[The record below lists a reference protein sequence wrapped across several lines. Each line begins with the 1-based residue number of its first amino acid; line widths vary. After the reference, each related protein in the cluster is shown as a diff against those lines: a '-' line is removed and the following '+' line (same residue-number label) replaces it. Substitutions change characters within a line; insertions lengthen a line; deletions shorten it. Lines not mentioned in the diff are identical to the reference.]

1 MSVALITGA
10 AIRVGRAIALQ
21 LAQDGFDIALHFNGS
36 EESANETAKEI
47 ESLGR
52 KVILIQSNLGELDNS
67 EHADSLMLKASELGN
82 LKVLVN
88 SAAVFPEADAI
99 DLSLEHYDAVMAI
112 NLKAPLLLSQAF
124 SKVASDESHIINI
137 LDNRIKDPAGD
148 HLVYRLSKSALWHL
162 TECLAKE
169 LAPKVQVNGLAL
181 GAIMA
186 PPGASEDHFLR
197 MASHI
202 PLKRTGSPESVAEAA
217 SFLISQSFI
226 TGTILPLDGGEFL

>member
-1 MSVALITGA
+1 MSVALVTGA

-21 LAQDGFDIALHFNGS
+21 LAKDGFDIGLHFNGS
-36 EESANETAKEI
+36 QESAEKTAREI
-47 ESLGR
+47 EQLGR
-52 KVILIQSNLGELDNS
+52 KVVLIRANLVELENADLVIDKASQLGE
-67 EHADSLMLKASELGN
+67 

-88 SAAVFPEADAI
+88 SAAIFPENDVI
-99 DLSLEHYDAVMAI
+99 DSSLDHYDKVMDV

-124 SKVASDESHIINI
+124 AKTKPKSAHIINI
-137 LDNRIKDPAGD
+137 LDNRLKNPAGD

-169 LAPKVQVNGLAL
+169 LAPNIQVNGLAL

-197 MASHI
+197 MANNI
-202 PLKRTGSPESVAEAA
+202 PLKRTGSPEAVAEAV
-217 SFLISQSFI
+217 SFFVKQNFI
-226 TGTILPLDGGEFL
+226 TGAVLPIDGGEFL